1 MLTLVDTGKDFH
13 YENVQSFVEFV
24 RKRLCEIAAV
34 FLGGKYPEKMVFVQG
49 VQKLR
54 SKNIHGRLDDNS

>member
-34 FLGGKYPEKMVFVQG
+34 FLGGKYPEKMFVQG